1 MLIHYHE
8 IGLKG
13 KNRGRF
19 ERRLMIN
26 INRALKDV
34 PCGKLERLS
43 GRMML
48 ALTSESPIDVIRER
62 LSTVFGIAN
71 FSEAVVAKRNIEAI
85 RETAWILAQK
95 ADFQSF
101 KIVTRR
107 GDKTFPLN
115 SDQINRDVGKH
126 IQTLSG
132 ARVLMDNPDLIC
144 FIEIAPQRIFI
155 YAEKIP
161 APGGLPVGSN
171 ERAVSLL
178 SSGIDSPV
186 ASYKIMKRGVKLTY
200 VHFHSQPYTNRNSQ
214 RNTEDLV
221 RLLTRHQYVSDLYLV
236 PFVEIQRHIM
246 TQAPA
251 SYRVIL
257 YRRAM
262 LRIAEAIAEKVDAQA
277 LVTGENVGQVASQT
291 LSNMRAIEE
300 VTPLPILR
308 PLAGD
313 NKEEIINEARRI
325 GTYQISIEPYEDC
338 CSVFVPKHPETRANL
353 EKVREIESTLDLAP
367 LIAQTLEQTER
378 KTFKLSDKIQN
389 ARNDSLFRADKLNLG
404 MWLSI

>member
-1 MLIHYHE
+1 MTNNQFMLIHYHE

-13 KNRGRF
+13 KNRGKF
-19 ERRLMIN
+19 ERRLMTN
-26 INRALKDV
+26 ITRALKDV

-85 RETAWILAQK
+85 RETTWALAQK
-95 ADFQSF
+95 ADFESF
-101 KIVTRR
+101 KIVTKR

-246 TQAPA
+246 TRAPA

-262 LRIAEAIAEKVDAQA
+262 LRIAEAIAQKVDAHA

-291 LSNMRAIEE
+291 LSNIRAIEE
-300 VTPLPILR
+300 VTLLPILR

-353 EKVREIESTLDLAP
+353 EKVREIESALDLAP
-367 LIAQTLEQTER
+367 LIIQTLEQTKR
-378 KTFKLSDKIQN
+378 KTFK
-389 ARNDSLFRADKLNLG
+389 F
-404 MWLSI
+404 

>member
-13 KNRGRF
+13 KNRGKF
-19 ERRLMIN
+19 ERRLMTN
-26 INRALKDV
+26 ITRALKDV

-85 RETAWILAQK
+85 RETTWALAQK
-95 ADFQSF
+95 ADFESF
-101 KIVTRR
+101 KIVTKR

-246 TQAPA
+246 TRAPA

-262 LRIAEAIAEKVDAQA
+262 LRIAEAIAQKVDAHA

-291 LSNMRAIEE
+291 LSNIRAIEE

-367 LIAQTLEQTER
+367 LIIQTLEQTER
-378 KTFKLSDKIQN
+378 KTFK
-389 ARNDSLFRADKLNLG
+389 F
-404 MWLSI
+404 

>member
-1 MLIHYHE
+1 MHNDRFILIHYHE

-13 KNRGRF
+13 KNRGKF
-19 ERRLMIN
+19 ERRLMTN

-62 LSTVFGIAN
+62 LATVFGIAN

-85 RETAWILAQK
+85 RETAWALAQK
-95 ADFQSF
+95 NDFESF
-101 KIVTRR
+101 KIVTKR

-132 ARVLMDNPDLIC
+132 ARVLMDNPDLTC

-171 ERAVSLL
+171 ETAVSLI

-221 RLLTRHQYVSDLYLV
+221 QLLTRHQYVSDLYLV

-246 TQAPA
+246 TRAPA

-262 LRIAEAIAEKVDAQA
+262 LRIAEAVAEKVNALA

-291 LSNMRAIEE
+291 LSNMRVIEE

-353 EKVREIESTLDLAP
+353 ERVREIESTLDLAP
-367 LIAQTLEQTER
+367 LIEQTLEQTEC
-378 KTFKLSDKIQN
+378 KTFK
-389 ARNDSLFRADKLNLG
+389 F
-404 MWLSI
+404 

>member
-1 MLIHYHE
+1 MTTNDRFILIHYHE

-13 KNRGRF
+13 KNRGKF
-19 ERRLMIN
+19 ERRLMTN

-48 ALTSESPIDVIRER
+48 TLRSESPIDIIRER
-62 LSTVFGIAN
+62 LATVFGIAN

-85 RETAWILAQK
+85 RETAWTLAQK
-95 ADFQSF
+95 TDFESF

-132 ARVLMDNPDLIC
+132 ARVLMDNPDLTC

-171 ERAVSLL
+171 ERAVSLI

-221 RLLTRHQYVSDLYLV
+221 QLLTRHQYVSDLYLV

-246 TQAPA
+246 TRAPA

-262 LRIAEAIAEKVDAQA
+262 LRIAEAIAQKVDALA

-291 LSNMRAIEE
+291 LSNMRVIED

-378 KTFKLSDKIQN
+378 KTFK
-389 ARNDSLFRADKLNLG
+389 F
-404 MWLSI
+404 

>member
-1 MLIHYHE
+1 MHNDRFILIHYHE

-19 ERRLMIN
+19 ERRLMTN
-26 INRALKDV
+26 ITRALKDV
-34 PCGKLERLS
+34 SCGKLDRLS

-48 ALTSESPIDVIRER
+48 SLTPESPIDVIRER
-62 LSTVFGIAN
+62 LLTVFGIAN

-85 RETAWILAQK
+85 RETTWALAQK
-95 ADFQSF
+95 ANFRSF

-132 ARVLMDNPDLIC
+132 ARVLMDNPDLTC

-171 ERAVSLL
+171 ERAVSLI

-221 RLLTRHQYVSDLYLV
+221 QLLTRHQYVSDLYLV

-246 TQAPA
+246 TRSPA

-291 LSNMRAIEE
+291 LSNMHAIEE

-378 KTFKLSDKIQN
+378 KTFK
-389 ARNDSLFRADKLNLG
+389 F
-404 MWLSI
+404 

>member
-1 MLIHYHE
+1 MTTNDRFILIHYHE

-19 ERRLMIN
+19 ERRLMTN
-26 INRALKDV
+26 ITRALKDV

-48 ALTSESPIDVIRER
+48 ALTSESPIDIIRER

-71 FSEAVVAKRNIEAI
+71 FSEAVVAKRNIESI
-85 RETAWILAQK
+85 RETAWALAQK
-95 ADFQSF
+95 TDFESF

-132 ARVLMDNPDLIC
+132 ARVLMDNPDLTC

-171 ERAVSLL
+171 ERAVSLI

-246 TQAPA
+246 TRAPA

-262 LRIAEAIAEKVDAQA
+262 LRIAEAIAQKVDAQA

-291 LSNMRAIEE
+291 LSNMRVIED

-367 LIAQTLEQTER
+367 LIEQTLEQTER
-378 KTFKLSDKIQN
+378 KTFV
-389 ARNDSLFRADKLNLG
+389 F
-404 MWLSI
+404 

>member
-13 KNRGRF
+13 KNRGKF
-19 ERRLMIN
+19 ERRLMTN
-26 INRALKDV
+26 ITRALKDV

-85 RETAWILAQK
+85 RETTWALAQK
-95 ADFQSF
+95 ADFESF
-101 KIVTRR
+101 KIVTKR

-246 TQAPA
+246 TRAPA

-262 LRIAEAIAEKVDAQA
+262 LRIAEAIAQKVDAHA

-291 LSNMRAIEE
+291 LSNIRAIEE

-353 EKVREIESTLDLAP
+353 EKVREIESALDLAP
-367 LIAQTLEQTER
+367 LIIQTLEQTKR
-378 KTFKLSDKIQN
+378 KTFK
-389 ARNDSLFRADKLNLG
+389 F
-404 MWLSI
+404 

>member
-1 MLIHYHE
+1 MITNDRFILIHYHE

-13 KNRGRF
+13 KNRGKF
-19 ERRLMIN
+19 ERRLMTN

-85 RETAWILAQK
+85 RETAWTLAQK
-95 ADFQSF
+95 TDFQSF

-107 GDKTFPLN
+107 GDKTFPIN

-132 ARVLMDNPDLIC
+132 ARVLMDNPDLTC

-171 ERAVSLL
+171 ESAVSLI

-246 TQAPA
+246 MRAPA

-262 LRIAEAIAEKVDAQA
+262 LRIAEAVAQKVNALA

-291 LSNMRAIEE
+291 LSNMRVIEE

-325 GTYQISIEPYEDC
+325 GTYHISIEPYEDC

-353 EKVREIESTLDLAP
+353 EKVREIESALNLAP
-367 LIAQTLEQTER
+367 LIEQTLEQTER
-378 KTFKLSDKIQN
+378 KTFK
-389 ARNDSLFRADKLNLG
+389 F
-404 MWLSI
+404 

>member
-13 KNRGRF
+13 KNRGKF
-19 ERRLMIN
+19 ERRLMTN
-26 INRALKDV
+26 ITRALKDV

-85 RETAWILAQK
+85 RETTWALAQK
-95 ADFQSF
+95 ADFESF
-101 KIVTRR
+101 KIVTKR

-246 TQAPA
+246 TRAPA

-262 LRIAEAIAEKVDAQA
+262 LRIAEAIAQKVDAHA

-291 LSNMRAIEE
+291 LSNIRAIEE
-300 VTPLPILR
+300 VTLLPILR

-353 EKVREIESTLDLAP
+353 EKVREIESALDLAP
-367 LIAQTLEQTER
+367 LIIQTLEQTER
-378 KTFKLSDKIQN
+378 KTFK
-389 ARNDSLFRADKLNLG
+389 F
-404 MWLSI
+404 

>member
-1 MLIHYHE
+1 MHNDRFILIHYHE

-13 KNRGRF
+13 KNRGKF
-19 ERRLMIN
+19 ERRLMTN
-26 INRALKDV
+26 ITRALKDV
-34 PCGKLERLS
+34 PCGKVERLS

-48 ALTSESPIDVIRER
+48 SLTPESPIDVIRER
-62 LSTVFGIAN
+62 LLTVFGIAN
-71 FSEAVVAKRNIEAI
+71 FSVAVVAKRNIEAI
-85 RETAWILAQK
+85 RETTWALAQK
-95 ADFQSF
+95 ADFESF

-132 ARVLMDNPDLIC
+132 ARVLMDNPDLTC

-171 ERAVSLL
+171 ERAVSLI

-246 TQAPA
+246 TRAPA

-353 EKVREIESTLDLAP
+353 ERVREIESTLDLAP
-367 LIAQTLEQTER
+367 LIAQTLEQTEC
-378 KTFKLSDKIQN
+378 KTFK
-389 ARNDSLFRADKLNLG
+389 F
-404 MWLSI
+404 

>member
-1 MLIHYHE
+1 MTNDRFILIHYHE

-13 KNRGRF
+13 KNRGKF
-19 ERRLMIN
+19 ERRLMTN
-26 INRALKDV
+26 ITHALKDV

-85 RETAWILAQK
+85 RETTWALAQK

-107 GDKTFPLN
+107 GDKTFHLN

-126 IQTLSG
+126 IQTLSS

-171 ERAVSLL
+171 ESAVSLL

-246 TQAPA
+246 TQALA
-251 SYRVIL
+251 NYRVIL

-262 LRIAEAIAEKVDAQA
+262 LRIAEAIAEKVNAQA

-300 VTPLPILR
+300 VTPLPVLR

-367 LIAQTLEQTER
+367 LIVQTLEQTER
-378 KTFKLSDKIQN
+378 KTFK
-389 ARNDSLFRADKLNLG
+389 F
-404 MWLSI
+404 

>member
-19 ERRLMIN
+19 ERRLMTN
-26 INRALKDV
+26 ITRALKDV

-85 RETAWILAQK
+85 RETTWALAQK
-95 ADFQSF
+95 ADFESF
-101 KIVTRR
+101 KIVTKR

-221 RLLTRHQYVSDLYLV
+221 QLLTRHQYVSDLYLV

-246 TQAPA
+246 TRAPA

-262 LRIAEAIAEKVDAQA
+262 LRIAEAIAQKVDAHA

-308 PLAGD
+308 PLSGD

-353 EKVREIESTLDLAP
+353 EKVREIESALDLAP
-367 LIAQTLEQTER
+367 LIIQTLEQTKR
-378 KTFKLSDKIQN
+378 KTFK
-389 ARNDSLFRADKLNLG
+389 F
-404 MWLSI
+404 

>member
-1 MLIHYHE
+1 MHNDRFILIHYHE

-13 KNRGRF
+13 KNRGKF
-19 ERRLMIN
+19 ERRLMTN
-26 INRALKDV
+26 ITRALKDV

-48 ALTSESPIDVIRER
+48 ALPPESPIDVIRER
-62 LSTVFGIAN
+62 LATVFGIAN

-85 RETAWILAQK
+85 RETAWALAQK
-95 ADFQSF
+95 TDFRSF
-101 KIVTRR
+101 KIVTKR

-132 ARVLMDNPDLIC
+132 ARVLMDNPDLTC

-171 ERAVSLL
+171 ERAVSLI

-221 RLLTRHQYVSDLYLV
+221 QLLTRHQYVSDLYLV

-246 TQAPA
+246 TRAPA

-262 LRIAEAIAEKVDAQA
+262 LRIAEAIAQKVDALA

-291 LSNMRAIEE
+291 LSNMRVIEE
-300 VTPLPILR
+300 VTLLPILR

-353 EKVREIESTLDLAP
+353 ERVREIESTLDLAP
-367 LIAQTLEQTER
+367 LIEQTLKQTER
-378 KTFKLSDKIQN
+378 KTFK
-389 ARNDSLFRADKLNLG
+389 F
-404 MWLSI
+404 

>member
-43 GRMML
+43 GRMMI

-85 RETAWILAQK
+85 RETAWTLAQK
-95 ADFQSF
+95 ADFESF

-155 YAEKIP
+155 YTEKIP

-171 ERAVSLL
+171 ECAVSLL

-353 EKVREIESTLDLAP
+353 KKVREIESTLDLAP

-378 KTFKLSDKIQN
+378 KTFK
-389 ARNDSLFRADKLNLG
+389 F
-404 MWLSI
+404 

>member
-1 MLIHYHE
+1 MTTNARFILIHYHE

-13 KNRGRF
+13 KNRGKF
-19 ERRLMIN
+19 ERRLMTN

-62 LSTVFGIAN
+62 LSKVFGIAN

-85 RETAWILAQK
+85 RETTWALAQK

-132 ARVLMDNPDLIC
+132 ARVLMDNPDLTC

-155 YAEKIP
+155 YAKKIP

-171 ERAVSLL
+171 ERAVSLI

-246 TQAPA
+246 TRAPA

-262 LRIAEAIAEKVDAQA
+262 LRIAEAVAQKVDALA

-291 LSNMRAIEE
+291 LSNMRVIEE

-353 EKVREIESTLDLAP
+353 EKVREIESTLNLAP
-367 LIAQTLEQTER
+367 LIEQTLEQTER
-378 KTFKLSDKIQN
+378 KTFK
-389 ARNDSLFRADKLNLG
+389 F
-404 MWLSI
+404 

>member
-1 MLIHYHE
+1 MMTNDRFILIHYHE

-13 KNRGRF
+13 KNRGKF
-19 ERRLMIN
+19 ERRLMTN
-26 INRALKDV
+26 ITRALKDV

-85 RETAWILAQK
+85 RQTAWTLAQK
-95 ADFQSF
+95 TDFQSF
-101 KIVTRR
+101 KIATRR

-171 ERAVSLL
+171 ESAVSLL

-214 RNTEDLV
+214 RNAEDLV

-262 LRIAEAIAEKVDAQA
+262 LRIAEAIAEKVNAQA

-367 LIAQTLEQTER
+367 LIVQTLEQTER
-378 KTFKLSDKIQN
+378 KIFK
-389 ARNDSLFRADKLNLG
+389 F
-404 MWLSI
+404 

>member
-1 MLIHYHE
+1 MTNDRFILIHYHE

-13 KNRGRF
+13 KNRGKF
-19 ERRLMIN
+19 ERRLMTN
-26 INRALKDV
+26 ITRALKGV

-85 RETAWILAQK
+85 RETAWALAQK
-95 ADFQSF
+95 ADFESF

-107 GDKTFPLN
+107 GDKTFPFN

-132 ARVLMDNPDLIC
+132 ARVLMDNPDLTC

-155 YAEKIP
+155 YAKKIP

-171 ERAVSLL
+171 ESAVSLI

-246 TQAPA
+246 TRAPA

-262 LRIAEAIAEKVDAQA
+262 LRIAEVIAEKVNAQA

-291 LSNMRAIEE
+291 LSNMRVIEE

-353 EKVREIESTLDLAP
+353 EKVCEIESTLDLAP

-378 KTFKLSDKIQN
+378 KTFK
-389 ARNDSLFRADKLNLG
+389 F
-404 MWLSI
+404 

>member
-1 MLIHYHE
+1 MMTDHRFILIHYHE

-19 ERRLMIN
+19 ERRLMTN
-26 INRALKDV
+26 ITRALKDV

-48 ALTSESPIDVIRER
+48 TLTSESPIDVIRER

-71 FSEAVVAKRNIEAI
+71 FSEAVLAKRNIEAI
-85 RETAWILAQK
+85 RETAWRLAQK
-95 ADFQSF
+95 ADFESF

-171 ERAVSLL
+171 ESAVSLL

-353 EKVREIESTLDLAP
+353 EKVREIESALDLAP

-378 KTFKLSDKIQN
+378 KTFK
-389 ARNDSLFRADKLNLG
+389 F
-404 MWLSI
+404 